1 MSIELIII
9 VLICISLIISDV
21 EYFFMCLLT
30 IHMQF
35 LEKCL
40 FRAYA
45 HFQMVY
51 LFAVE
56 FYELLVYFRD

>member
-1 MSIELIII
+1 MNNALS
-9 VLICISLIISDV
+9 VVKKSNTS
-21 EYFFMCLLT
+21 YLLFSFT
-30 IHMQF
+30 EDIHMQF